1 MTNPTA
7 DSIRAALYLCN
18 HHADDGAVFY
28 ASKDGESAVVVVSDP
43 DFIEVLMVLMNFVE
57 AKQKGPSEDEP
68 FVVTTASGP
77 DA

>member
-7 DSIRAALYLCN
+7 DSIRAALHLCS
-18 HHADDGAVFY
+18 HHADDEAVFY
-28 ASKDGESAVVVVSDP
+28 ASEDGESAVVVVSDP

-68 FVVTTASGP
+68 FVITPTGDLEA
-77 DA
+77 